1 MEIRGGEL
9 EKRPRAR
16 PTIARRSCDQCR
28 SRKIGCDRASPCSNC
43 VNARVDCTHSAV
55 ASNPSTTPKQRHAV
69 THIGYWVSLTTLRGS
84 EQKIDDI
91 AEGIIGIKLLLER
104 LDLSSITPSTSQ
116 GSTSKS
122 PQSLASTCSRRND
135 AVRASASTSSSWDQS
150 AHIIDLLRS
159 VIDDENLSPATA
171 GPQAT
176 GVVSSLRGIVQALES
191 PSPAQSSYTPEDT
204 TVRTRCGTA
213 PPMPP
218 LEAVLDVLRW
228 VRGRESHFRI
238 SRIAQV
244 LPLERF
250 ADVCRRVYFA
260 LDDYNEVDF
269 VLANGYLAY
278 LFAETLLSSGMEA
291 SRGHWQMC
299 RKNLHDAVSRLP
311 LLLPASADVIA
322 ALTIAAYDAMENA
335 NATAASTFISS
346 AARACIT
353 LDYHRADTPGRRPRD
368 DATRR
373 ERDSLFWSVY
383 TLDKGLSLQLN
394 RPPNI
399 RDADVTL
406 AFDAESLPHT
416 VKLARIQGQAYERLY
431 SSSGLDRPAAERA
444 RDAEMLANRLREL
457 IQETH
462 LEMQNAEAQPADA
475 NGDPL
480 RLLYLQCAL
489 VCHSSL
495 LTLIL
500 RAVPVSPASP
510 SGATDECVAVA
521 RLTLDVHQQCM
532 TSIRSCETD
541 PQIVNKYISWA
552 ILNIPFVPFSVLF
565 THAVRSLDAE
575 DDLTRLERFATSLQ
589 PEIGDA
595 PGDAATHPHRLYRLL
610 CETAR
615 LHIQSARQRSGSS
628 QNVDLGNRPAD
639 SQAGD
644 ETQALNAAFVEGG
657 IPPGFVFDS
666 DGLGD
671 WYYRNHQLMSLLGSD
686 GVY

>member
-1 MEIRGGEL
+1 ML
-9 EKRPRAR
+9 
-16 PTIARRSCDQCR
+16 T
-28 SRKIGCDRASPCSNC
+28 
-43 VNARVDCTHSAV
+43 SA
-55 ASNPSTTPKQRHAV
+55 
-69 THIGYWVSLTTLRGS
+69 
-84 EQKIDDI
+84 
-91 AEGIIGIKLLLER
+91 
-104 LDLSSITPSTSQ
+104 
-116 GSTSKS
+116 
-122 PQSLASTCSRRND
+122 
-135 AVRASASTSSSWDQS
+135 
-150 AHIIDLLRS
+150 
-159 VIDDENLSPATA
+159 
-171 GPQAT
+171 
-176 GVVSSLRGIVQALES
+176 
-191 PSPAQSSYTPEDT
+191 
-204 TVRTRCGTA
+204 
-213 PPMPP
+213 
-218 LEAVLDVLRW
+218 
-228 VRGRESHFRI
+228 GRESHFRI

-260 LDDYNEVDF
+260 LDDYNEIYF

-299 RKNLHDAVSRLP
+299 RRNLHDAVSRLP
-311 LLLPASADVIA
+311 LLLPASTDVIA
-322 ALTIAAYDAMENA
+322 ALTVA
-335 NATAASTFISS
+335 AASTFISS

-353 LDYHRADTPGRRPRD
+353 LGYHRADTPGRRPRD

-383 TLDKGLSLQLN
+383 ALDKGLSLQLN

-406 AFDAESLPHT
+406 AFDEENLPHT

-431 SSSGLDRPAAERA
+431 SSSGLDRPAGERA

-462 LEMQNAEAQPADA
+462 LEMQSAEAQPVGG

-500 RAVPVSPASP
+500 RAIPASPASL

-532 TSIRSCETD
+532 ISIRSCETD
-541 PQIVNKYISWA
+541 PQIVNKYISC
-552 ILNIPFVPFSVLF
+552 VLF

-575 DDLTRLERFATSLQ
+575 DDLSRLERFASSLQ
-589 PEIGDA
+589 PGIGDA

-615 LHIQSARQRSGSS
+615 LHIQSARQRTGPSR
-628 QNVDLGNRPAD
+628 DANRRTN

-644 ETQALNAAFVEGG
+644 ETQVLHAAFVESG
-657 IPPGFVFDS
+657 IPPDLVFDS
-666 DGLGD
+666 DGLGLGD
-671 WYYRNHQLMSLLGSD
+671 WYYGNHQLMSLLGSD